1 MSFYVLLLCVS
12 VYTDAM
18 DAAIRNAEEHQVRYN
33 THIVKCLRE
42 LVEGIALKRREWQE
56 QLPRA
61 VVMRQIEVVLHRPT
75 RAHAAVSLE
84 IVVHSAVSDCLLLAV
99 GRRDV
104 PRGQVIEQLLRILTV
119 VCRLRI

>member
-1 MSFYVLLLCVS
+1 
-12 VYTDAM
+12 
-18 DAAIRNAEEHQVRYN
+18 
-33 THIVKCLRE
+33 
-42 LVEGIALKRREWQE
+42 
-56 QLPRA
+56 
-61 VVMRQIEVVLHRPT
+61 
-75 RAHAAVSLE
+75 VSLE